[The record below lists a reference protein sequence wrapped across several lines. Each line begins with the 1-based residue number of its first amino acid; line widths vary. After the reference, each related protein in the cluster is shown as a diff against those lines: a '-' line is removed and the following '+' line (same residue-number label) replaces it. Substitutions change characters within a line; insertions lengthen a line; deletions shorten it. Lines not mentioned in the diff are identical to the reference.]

1 MAPAAR
7 QEMGLDLWQALLMV
21 RRRIGLV
28 LAFAAVTTGLA
39 TLVILDL
46 PERWTAEALLVL
58 NDRASRL
65 SELQSSTE
73 SLLSRTQADLSIIKT
88 QAEILSSRAL
98 LPAVVRQL
106 DLVDDPAFQE
116 REQPPGRLAS
126 LLAPLVDRPARL
138 RGSATA
144 PLAPERAFDRAVERL
159 SGAVSVVNDGGS
171 YAIRIRAEA
180 LAPELAA
187 RIANALAAAYLD
199 GQRAVQADAREA
211 ASAWLAGR
219 LREQRLAVLR

>member
-88 QAEILSSRAL
+88 QADILSSTAL

-106 DLVDDPAFQE
+106 T
-116 REQPPGRLAS
+116 S
-126 LLAPLVDRPARL
+126 W
-138 RGSATA
+138 TT
-144 PLAPERAFDRAVERL
+144 RL
-159 SGAVSVVNDGGS
+159 SRGASSRRAGS
-171 YAIRIRAEA
+171 RRCWRRSSTG
-180 LAPELAA
+180 P
-187 RIANALAAAYLD
+187 R
-199 GQRAVQADAREA
+199 GC
-211 ASAWLAGR
+211 AGR
-219 LREQRLAVLR
+219 RRLPLRPRGRSTARSNT